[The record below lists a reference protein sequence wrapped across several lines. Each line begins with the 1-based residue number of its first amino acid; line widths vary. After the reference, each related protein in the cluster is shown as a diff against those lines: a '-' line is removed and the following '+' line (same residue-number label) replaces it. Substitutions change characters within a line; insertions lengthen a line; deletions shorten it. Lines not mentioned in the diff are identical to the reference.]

1 MASEPRVGCGVAI
14 LREGRLLLVQRR
26 GSPEA
31 GSWSF
36 PGGKVDPF
44 EPTEAAAARET
55 AEELGIAVGP
65 LALLCVVDLIDRAA
79 DTHWVSPVYRA
90 DRFTGEPR
98 IVEPHKHEAL
108 GWFALDALPAPL
120 SKAVEVA
127 AQVLGTNRD

>member
-26 GSPEA
+26 GAPEA

-44 EPTEAAAARET
+44 EPTETAAARET

-65 LALLCVVDLIDRAA
+65 LKLLCVVDLIDPEA

-108 GWFALDALPAPL
+108 GWFALDALPTPL

-127 AQVLGTNRD
+127 ARVLGTDRD

>member
-26 GSPEA
+26 GAPEA

-44 EPTEAAAARET
+44 EPTETAAARET

-65 LALLCVVDLIDRAA
+65 LKLLCVVDLIDPEA

-127 AQVLGTNRD
+127 ARVLGTDRD

>member
-26 GSPEA
+26 GAPEA

-44 EPTEAAAARET
+44 EPTETAAARET
-55 AEELGIAVGP
+55 EEELGIAVGP
-65 LALLCVVDLIDRAA
+65 LKLLCVVDLIDPEA

-127 AQVLGTNRD
+127 ARALGENTA

>member
-26 GSPEA
+26 GAPEA

-44 EPTEAAAARET
+44 EPTETAAARET

-65 LALLCVVDLIDRAA
+65 LALLCVVDLIDREA

-127 AQVLGTNRD
+127 AQVLGTDRD

>member
-14 LREGRLLLVQRR
+14 LREGRLLLVKRR
-26 GSPEA
+26 GAPEA

-44 EPTEAAAARET
+44 EPTEVAAARET

-65 LALLCVVDLIDRAA
+65 LKLLCVVDLIDREA
-79 DTHWVSPVYRA
+79 DAHWVSPVYRA

-108 GWFALDALPAPL
+108 GWFALDALPVPL

-127 AQVLGTNRD
+127 ARALGEKRD

>member
-26 GSPEA
+26 GAPEA

-44 EPTEAAAARET
+44 EPTETAAARET

-65 LALLCVVDLIDRAA
+65 LALLCVVDLIDREA

-127 AQVLGTNRD
+127 ARALGESTA